1 MKFNFKK
8 VFFIFL
14 TLSVFFIL
22 INIYNF
28 DNKLLFKL
36 NNTTYGQSI
45 YTLNPQNTTIALI
58 SGTEGFTQFSIASEI
73 LKGLLSIKKEFPVS
87 IILYTLNSY
96 DNLDSL
102 FQEIILNQAN
112 IIISYGNEIRN
123 DFIKLAQEH
132 PDRFF
137 IGIDMFSKDIELQ
150 DFSNSYIPVN
160 LCMVTYKEEEAGF
173 LAGVFAGLI
182 TKDFSIISNRLN
194 NDNVV
199 GIIVANPDDSK
210 YRYEF
215 GFRLGLLS
223 INDKCEIL
231 EYKIKDENDFYLI
244 RKNTANLYQNKA
256 DIVFQLCGKGSV
268 AAIQAA
274 YLSGNFI
281 IGYEFDQNIYA
292 PENVVTSAIKKIASS
307 IYYLIKNSFLNGFP
321 HGILRL
327 GIKDGA
333 VGLASFHQ
341 FDLLIPEQIKKTLYT
356 LSSSIAEG
364 KINIPPVSYSDE
376 EKDIQEDQQIND
388 DTNNSSEENLIDEE
402 NINE

>member
-1 MKFNFKK
+1 MKFKFKK

-22 INIYNF
+22 INIHNF
-28 DNKLLFKL
+28 DNKLLFKI
-36 NNTTYGQSI
+36 NNTAFGQSI
-45 YTLNPQNTTIALI
+45 YTFNPQNTTIALI
-58 SGTEGFTQFSIASEI
+58 SGPEGFTQFSIAGEI
-73 LKGLLSIKKEFPVS
+73 LKGLLSIKKEFFVS

-96 DNLDSL
+96 DDLDSL
-102 FQEIILNQAN
+102 FQEIIINQAN

-123 DFIKLAQEH
+123 DFKKLAIEN

-150 DFSNSYIPVN
+150 DFSNSYIPAN

-244 RKNTANLYQNKA
+244 RKNTASLYQNKA
-256 DIVFQLCGKGSV
+256 DIVFQLCGKGSG

-274 YLSGNFI
+274 YLGGNYI

-307 IYYLIKNSFLNGFP
+307 IYYLIKNNFLNGFSN
-321 HGILRL
+321 GILRL

-364 KINIPPVSYSDE
+364 KINIPYVSYSEE
-376 EKDIQEDQQIND
+376 EKNIQEDQQIND
-388 DTNNSSEENLIDEE
+388 NTDNSSDENLIDEE
-402 NINE
+402 NPDQ